1 MLYISIFF
9 RYLTE
14 DETVTIKQSLTSIY
28 KEIYTFLKRKEYTID
43 LRKELEKSNPE
54 YHNVLEK
61 LMKDI
66 EKADHGIVI
75 AGNGSHS
82 LKQKR
87 KKKRKNTKITVNN
100 CYGFKSLRPL
110 HSVFRIAVVERKCR
124 VKLSDIQI
132 IM

>member
-14 DETVTIKQSLTSIY
+14 DETVTFKQSLTSIY

-54 YHNVLEK
+54 YLNVLEK

-82 LKQKR
+82 LKPKKR
-87 KKKRKNTKITVNN
+87 KRKNTKITVNN
-100 CYGFKSLRPL
+100 CYGFKILRPL
-110 HSVFRIAVVERKCR
+110 HSVFRIAVVEHKCR